1 MVLPAFFMMGGSYTT
16 SQLLGDKRSSKRSS
30 KRSPKRSSKRST
42 TRSSKRSTRRT
53 ARRSSKRTT
62 RRSTRRSTRRTAKR
76 STRRTAKKIK
86 KCPYKGNEPSPKGFG
101 NCARNTPLGTKM
113 EGKDGNIWT
122 VKKFSKGKRWV
133 KN

>member
-30 KRSPKRSSKRST
+30 KRSTIRSSIRSSKRST
-42 TRSSKRSTRRT
+42 IRSSI
-53 ARRSSKRTT
+53 
-62 RRSTRRSTRRTAKR
+62 RSTRRTAKR